1 MTASSEL
8 SKSKLSEHEAVKSKL
23 ENAERHISTLRL
35 LFSLF
40 SSVVYVLF
48 LDADP
53 EYAHLAWF
61 VIIFG
66 NGYSILSLV
75 FRPERRF
82 PIFRSSYVNT
92 IGDAAF
98 TSLWII
104 ATGWME
110 SPFYLIWYLSIVSV
124 AARFTALETAI
135 STVVYLICYALIFH
149 FDQGPGPE
157 AAQLITRMGF
167 IPLSGILGM
176 YFSNEISDQLRDKLR
191 LAHAEAKLQLA
202 NEELEERVRART
214 AELQVMHDD
223 ITDSINYANRIQN
236 AILPDGKELAHCFR
250 DCMVVYL
257 PKDIISGDFYWSHRS
272 GDITFVAVVDC
283 TGHGVPGALMSMIG
297 NNLLN
302 QVIIEHGESDPAI
315 ILSEMDKGLERLLK
329 RDRIVNSIND
339 GMDMSICVI
348 DHAARTIT
356 FAGAQQSAL
365 FFSDGE
371 ASELPSTKL
380 TIGGISTTEHKSFTA
395 TQVPFR
401 PGDRVYLMSDGFQD
415 QFGGPKGKKYYRK
428 NLIRLIGSVQMRK
441 LSEQGGILTDEFRK
455 WQGHEMQM
463 DDVTIIGVEL

>member
-1 MTASSEL
+1 MSTGKEVSA
-8 SKSKLSEHEAVKSKL
+8 SKLSKNEAVKSKL
-23 ENAERHISTLRL
+23 ENAERYISTLRL

-40 SSVVYVLF
+40 STVVYVLF
-48 LDADP
+48 VDADP
-53 EYAHLAWF
+53 AYTSIAWF

-66 NGYSILSLV
+66 NGYSIISLI

-82 PIFRSSYVNT
+82 PILRSAYVNT
-92 IGDAAF
+92 IGDATF

-135 STVVYLICYALIFH
+135 STVVYLICYAFIFH
-149 FDQGPGPE
+149 FDQGSGPE

-191 LAHAEAKLQLA
+191 LAHAETKLQRA
-202 NEELEERVRART
+202 NEELEERVRERT

-236 AILPDGKELAHCFR
+236 AILPDGKELAHCFK

-257 PKDIISGDFYWSHRS
+257 PKDIISGDFYWSHRR

-302 QVIIEHGESDPAI
+302 QVIIEHGENDPAI
-315 ILSEMDKGLERLLK
+315 ILSEMDKGLERLLR

-339 GMDMSICVI
+339 GMDMSLCVI
-348 DHAARTIT
+348 DHMTRTIT

-365 FFSDGE
+365 FISDGE
-371 ASELPSTKL
+371 VSELPSTKL

-395 TQVPFR
+395 KRVHFQQ
-401 PGDRVYLMSDGFQD
+401 GDRVYLMSDGFQD

-428 NLIRLIGSVQMRK
+428 NLIDLIRSIQSKR
-441 LSEQGGILTDEFRK
+441 LSEHGGILIDEFRK
-455 WQGHEMQM
+455 WQGEEMQM
-463 DDVTIIGVEL
+463 DDVTVIGVEL